1 MSATDESVAYDNVL
15 RAAERHMSELE
26 AGGSAARTCGTC
38 RHCHKA
44 FVFDELP
51 GALRKGLD
59 GAYGIC
65 TSEPQAPFVADLS
78 AEADEYDCWE
88 E

>member
-15 RAAERHMSELE
+15 RAAERHMSESE
-26 AGGSAARTCGTC
+26 DGGSVARTCGTC

-51 GALRKGLD
+51 GALRRALD

-65 TSEPQAPFVADLS
+65 TSEPQDPFVADLTT
-78 AEADEYDCWE
+78 EADGLGCWE